1 MNNPVLNLLL
11 NPNGTLSRKS
21 YCAAVILLFV
31 IIGIVVSKVSVHLSS
46 TIYGYTYSDISGP
59 ATFSTFRSLVWIFT
73 PSFIPIYFIG
83 FYSAVAITIKRSR
96 ALKLSTTTTFV
107 LAVINSLFFNIF
119 FKIQEIFQYIC
130 T

>member
-11 NPNGTLSRKS
+11 NLNGTLSRKS

-59 ATFSTFRSLVWIFT
+59 ATFSTFKSLVWIC
-73 PSFIPIYFIG
+73 
-83 FYSAVAITIKRSR
+83 IKRG
-96 ALKLSTTTTFV
+96 KQ
-107 LAVINSLFFNIF
+107 NG
-119 FKIQEIFQYIC
+119 KIYKTQQCRCLNESQ
-130 T
+130 